1 RHTRHQRRDRV
12 WCPVSAQALGE
23 VTVSR
28 LATPDDHQISGFHNI
43 VYIWRMES
51 PRRTAWGPV
60 EAGKPPLAA
69 RPLVGQ
75 TEATE
80 LTRLFKMLANDTR
93 LRLVHALERAG
104 ELCVTDLARELEMAP
119 QAVSNQLQRLTDRRI
134 VAFRREGSR
143 LYYRIADPCVPE
155 FLDLGLCLL
164 EETGELPVGQGGK
177 PDEAAPVLGAGA
189 SHRDR

>member
-1 RHTRHQRRDRV
+1 MEPARR
-12 WCPVSAQALGE
+12 S
-23 VTVSR
+23 VT
-28 LATPDDHQISGFHNI
+28 
-43 VYIWRMES
+43 
-51 PRRTAWGPV
+51 GPA

-69 RPLVGQ
+69 RPLIGQ

-104 ELCVTDLARELEMAP
+104 ELCVTDLAHELKMAP

-134 VAFRREGSR
+134 VTFRREGSR

-164 EETGELPVGQGGK
+164 EETGELPVGQGGE
-177 PDEAAPVLGAGA
+177 PDEGGPVLGAEA
-189 SHRDR
+189 SHRGR